1 MNMPILKTVSEK
13 KAKGK
18 VKKVFDTI
26 KKTRKINT
34 VPNFWKTIAA
44 DPDTLERTWNSL
56 QQVMKKGSLDPLT
69 KELIY
74 VAVSMT
80 NSCEYC
86 IRSHSLAAKKKGMTD
101 KMLKELIAIVGM
113 ANETNRLVESY
124 QVEVDKLLKHMK
136 YQDTRSEGIFEVLIS
151 IHKYIPE
158 YTKYKESDLVTGNE
172 KIIIATIHKAK
183 GLEFENVIIPWAW
196 LWISIGYLHGYR

>member
-1 MNMPILKTVSEK
+1 MTILKIVSEK

-18 VKKVFDTI
+18 VKKIYNEI
-26 KKTRKINT
+26 KKIRKIT
-34 VPNFWKTIAA
+34 KIPNFWKTIAN

-86 IRSHSLAAKKKGMTD
+86 IRSHSLAAKKKEMSD
-101 KMLKELIAIVGM
+101 KMLKELIAVVAM
-113 ANETNRLVESY
+113 ATETNRLVESY
-124 QVEVDKLLKHMK
+124 QVKVDNFLK
-136 YQDTRSEGIFEVLIS
+136 
-151 IHKYIPE
+151 
-158 YTKYKESDLVTGNE
+158 
-172 KIIIATIHKAK
+172 
-183 GLEFENVIIPWAW
+183 
-196 LWISIGYLHGYR
+196 